1 MKKLVFINGCIR
13 GKDSR
18 TLSVAAPLLEA
29 LAQRYEIQTIDLT
42 NTSLAPINTASYLQ
56 RGTAGLSPADREA
69 GMIVANADRLVIA
82 APFWDM
88 SFPSALKVFFEHIS
102 AADLTFVN
110 LDDGNTKG
118 NCAAE
123 KMLYITTRGM
133 EIPTGDFRDQGSS
146 YLKALGWLWGIPT
159 VQTVA
164 AYGMD
169 VVDEQTR
176 MKRLEDAVLEGLR
189 ICEDF

>member
-1 MKKLVFINGCIR
+1 MKKLVFINGCMRR
-13 GKDSR
+13 GDSR
-18 TLSVAAPLLEA
+18 TLSIAEPLLQA

-42 NTSLAPINTASYLQ
+42 GMTLEPVNADLYTK
-56 RGTAGLSPADREA
+56 RGSEGLSAWDASA
-69 GMIVANADRLVIA
+69 GRLVANADRLVIA

-102 AADLTFVN
+102 APDLTFVN
-110 LDDGNTKG
+110 LDDGNTGG
-118 NCAAE
+118 NCRSE

-146 YLKALGWLWGIPT
+146 YLKALGWLWGIPE

-164 AYGMD
+164 AWGMD

-176 MKRLEDAVLEGLR
+176 RQRLEAAVREGLQL
-189 ICEDF
+189 CEVF